1 MDLWF
6 TPLPRESKAIDAARM
21 RNKTRDKLLQREVDQ
36 LENKLR
42 ASQNKIILQKT
53 EVKDF
58 HKTIN
63 PDVKK
68 SVVYPLGLTDEE
80 RHRYQMLRKTS
91 VPSMTLE
98 EFDQKMADK
107 RRKKIFNSSESDITS
122 ILHENRAND
131 VLVVNESKTPMYK
144 QKTILRDT
152 LKRFTPNGD
161 VHIKYKLKEGNPRQ
175 RLGSYPNASTM
186 IANGDDSETLFTDV
200 SRRGRR
206 STVAEIKYNP
216 SFYNEDNQKQH
227 DKVTYNKQN
236 IQKFNILLRDSIE
249 GIGNL
254 LEEDTEE
261 ESN

>member
-21 RNKTRDKLLQREVDQ
+21 RNKTRDKLLKREVDQ

-42 ASQNKIILQKT
+42 ASQNKIILQKI

-58 HKTIN
+58 HKTID
-63 PDVKK
+63 PDAKK

-80 RHRYQMLRKTS
+80 RQRYQMLRRTS
-91 VPSMTLE
+91 VPTMTLE
-98 EFDQKMADK
+98 EFDQKMAEK
-107 RRKKIFNSSESDITS
+107 RRKEIFNRSDSDTTL
-122 ILHENRAND
+122 ILQKNRAND
-131 VLVVNESKTPMYK
+131 VVVVNESKTPTYK
-144 QKTILRDT
+144 QKTIFRDT

-161 VHIKYKLKEGNPRQ
+161 VHIKYKLKEGKSRQ

-186 IANGDDSETLFTDV
+186 TANGVDNETPFTDGF
-200 SRRGRR
+200 RQGRR

-216 SFYNEDNQKQH
+216 SFYNEDNKKQKGN
-227 DKVTYNKQN
+227 VAYNKQDS
-236 IQKFNILLRDSIE
+236 QKFNILLRDSME
-249 GIGNL
+249 GIINL